1 MCDRRSNL
9 TNTTLAEPPL
19 LAARTYA
26 GGLRWARLL
35 TSLSFSCRR
44 APCRGRGEGVC
55 SVLARVANPAT
66 TLVCRHRVAQ
76 IGPEMPTLLLRF
88 PLGWLLPLS
97 AKTFTP
103 RSKQPAGAF
112 NEVTAWPSAHVSADC
127 QSGHRSQERFPPS
140 HPYLPPLS
148 CRGVPLAVGWCL
160 VMPTSNSNR
169 TYCYGLPDALPSSP
183 PLSWLAF
190 FLACRFPSGLL
201 AFAFLFWQVIAL
213 SPETSGW
220 TCCATLPLKRLEP
233 LPLLG
238 RVRTWEPRAL
248 LPFGGVEPAK
258 TQCWPLHSLPSF
270 PLGCIR
276 PNAAWWGL
284 VLQLTYPF
292 R

>member
-1 MCDRRSNL
+1 MLSDRRSNL
-9 TNTTLAEPPL
+9 TNTTLAEPPP

-26 GGLRWARLL
+26 GGLRRARLL

-44 APCRGRGEGVC
+44 APCRGRGDSVC

-76 IGPEMPTLLLRF
+76 IGPELPTLLLRF

-112 NEVTAWPSAHVSADC
+112 NEVTARPSAHVSADC
-127 QSGHRSQERFPPS
+127 QSGHRSLERSPPLT
-140 HPYLPPLS
+140 PLPPLS
-148 CRGVPLAVGWCL
+148 RCGVLLAVGWCL

-190 FLACRFPSGLL
+190 FCSLA
-201 AFAFLFWQVIAL
+201 AFLRAF
-213 SPETSGW
+213 
-220 TCCATLPLKRLEP
+220 R
-233 LPLLG
+233 PLLSFFG
-238 RVRTWEPRAL
+238 KSLRYLRRPPDGCAVRL
-248 LPFGGVEPAK
+248 
-258 TQCWPLHSLPSF
+258 
-270 PLGCIR
+270 
-276 PNAAWWGL
+276 
-284 VLQLTYPF
+284 YP
-292 R
+292 